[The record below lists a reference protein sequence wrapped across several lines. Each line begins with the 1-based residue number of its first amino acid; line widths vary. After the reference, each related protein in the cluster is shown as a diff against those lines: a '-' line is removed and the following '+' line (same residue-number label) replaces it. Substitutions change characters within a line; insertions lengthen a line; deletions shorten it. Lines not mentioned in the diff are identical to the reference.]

1 MRNGHRIR
9 NGNAD
14 LLLCPRFEP
23 ACIDNAA
30 PGQDIFRH
38 VRGPPVLIE
47 SRRLRQFLA
56 VYELGSI
63 GQAADKMLLT
73 QPALSKSLRSLEDE
87 LGVRLFDRTP
97 VGVVP
102 TVFGETLAMHA
113 KGIEVQ
119 LRQAEAAIGA
129 LRGKAKGHVVAGIGP
144 SVAPNLMPL
153 ATIYLQRL
161 HPGIELSVVEGLVD
175 DLVPQ
180 LRRGQIDVAIG
191 SWPRLADPDFSTE
204 VIVVDTLQVFA
215 RADHPLAGSP
225 DVITLDQLLGYQWAL
240 PPASQKWR
248 QLFDALFIECGLS
261 PPSPSVTSTSATY
274 LKSLLRRG
282 DYLSF
287 LPSQLVVRDSDELV
301 ALPID
306 APTLKPDISMSFRER
321 ALLKAPVA
329 ELVQVLRAAGQE
341 LAAEA

>member
-1 MRNGHRIR
+1 M
-9 NGNAD
+9 
-14 LLLCPRFEP
+14 
-23 ACIDNAA
+23 
-30 PGQDIFRH
+30 
-38 VRGPPVLIE
+38 IE

-63 GQAADKMLLT
+63 GQAAEKMLLT

-113 KGIEVQ
+113 KGIEAQ

-180 LRRGQIDVAIG
+180 LRRGQIDVAVG
-191 SWPRLADPDFSTE
+191 AWPRLADPDFSTE
-204 VIVVDTLQVFA
+204 TIIVDTLEVFA
-215 RADHPLAGSP
+215 RASHPLAARAGP
-225 DVITLDQLLGYQWAL
+225 VGLDMLIGHQWAL

-248 QLFDALFIECGLS
+248 QHFDALFIEQGLS
-261 PPSPSVTSTSATY
+261 PPSPSVTSTSATF
-274 LKSLLRRG
+274 LKSLMRRG

-287 LPSQLVVRDSDELV
+287 LPSQLISRDGDGLV

-306 APTLKPDISMSFRER
+306 APRLRPDISMSFRER

-329 ELVQVLRAAGQE
+329 ELVQVLRVAGQE
-341 LAAEA
+341 LGVEG

>member
-1 MRNGHRIR
+1 M
-9 NGNAD
+9 
-14 LLLCPRFEP
+14 
-23 ACIDNAA
+23 
-30 PGQDIFRH
+30 
-38 VRGPPVLIE
+38 IE

-97 VGVVP
+97 MGVVP
-102 TVFGETLAMHA
+102 TVFGDTLAMHA
-113 KGIEVQ
+113 KGIEAQ

-144 SVAPNLMPL
+144 SVARNLMPL
-153 ATIYLQRL
+153 ATISLQRL

-191 SWPRLADPDFSTE
+191 AWPKLADPDFSTE
-204 VIVVDTLQVFA
+204 LIIVDTLEVFA
-215 RADHPLAGSP
+215 RASHPLAQLADTVP
-225 DVITLDQLLGYQWAL
+225 LQTLLDYQWAL
-240 PPASQKWR
+240 PPGTQKWR
-248 QLFDALFIECGLS
+248 QHFDTLFVDQGLS
-261 PPSPSVTSTSATY
+261 PPHPSVTSTSATY
-274 LKSLLRRG
+274 LKSLMQRG

-287 LPSQLVVRDSDELV
+287 LPSQLIDRDTDGLV
-301 ALPID
+301 PVPIA
-306 APTLKPDISMSFRER
+306 APRLNPDISMSFRER

-341 LAAEA
+341 LAAERL